1 MNAVIIY
8 LKDSESNAGK
18 VEISVEAIG
27 DPVQSFILAD
37 DLMNQLSQL
46 NGTYVVRMNEFIHS
60 PSDQLQ

>member
-37 DLMNQLSQL
+37 DLMMKLSQMD
-46 NGTYVVRMNEFIHS
+46 GTYVVKLNEFIHP